1 MKAIVASI
9 LLFSA
14 QDGAGQ
20 DSDFSPTLSDLVG
33 EFNLLY
39 GFHTSAEPSLSEL
52 QNLQFSNYLS
62 WKFVRMLEVAEQ
74 RPELASHVSISFCR
88 IVRFSDQVAIPDS
101 RSDIDVHAI
110 LERVYLENSLNDVN
124 NVSQY
129 CYETRSY
136 LDLD

>member
-39 GFHTSAEPSLSEL
+39 GFHT
-52 QNLQFSNYLS
+52 
-62 WKFVRMLEVAEQ
+62 WKTGDTYRFNFPAAPRFAVPGVRICPV
-74 RPELASHVSISFCR
+74 
-88 IVRFSDQVAIPDS
+88 
-101 RSDIDVHAI
+101 
-110 LERVYLENSLNDVN
+110 
-124 NVSQY
+124 
-129 CYETRSY
+129 
-136 LDLD
+136 